1 MSNLVPTPRL
11 KITAKASTLEA
22 LLQLLDSNL
31 EEDEKIVW
39 KGQPDIEIESKRARS
54 LLMPLLSV
62 LLGGALINAGLS
74 TPVLESA
81 SSSGLFFKVAMV
93 VCGIVFLLLSLAAW
107 FWPNEKKKFAIRKL
121 YAVTNKRV
129 IRLEPNGALD
139 HDDNWEWTIESY
151 TSSVHEPQVTLI
163 FKSAE
168 HVDITFATEST
179 TDGFD
184 YRCFTSLTKEQS
196 VEAVDAINKFLN
208 KGK

>member
-1 MSNLVPTPRL
+1 M
-11 KITAKASTLEA
+11 
-22 LLQLLDSNL
+22 
-31 EEDEKIVW
+31 
-39 KGQPDIEIESKRARS
+39 
-54 LLMPLLSV
+54 
-62 LLGGALINAGLS
+62 
-74 TPVLESA
+74 
-81 SSSGLFFKVAMV
+81 
-93 VCGIVFLLLSLAAW
+93 
-107 FWPNEKKKFAIRKL
+107 
-121 YAVTNKRV
+121 

-184 YRCFTSLTKEQS
+184 YRCFTSLAKEQS
-196 VEAVDAINKFLN
+196 IEAVDAINKFLN